1 MTLILKSIYTWYN
14 IFIIKIMVPPH
25 GKVLISRI
33 TPTINKST
41 EKIQV
46 TQKEE
51 IDIYNIATGAYSPL
65 TWFCR
70 ENDFSSITE
79 KMCLSNGILWSI
91 PIILDISSEKAQYL
105 QNKWTKNIELLNQK
119 NKHIASINDIE
130 IYPFDKETY
139 CKSVFGTQDINHP
152 GVQNIS
158 KKWDFLIGWDIEVL
172 EWWRIHFDDVSD
184 HDTLSPLELRNI
196 FKKRWFWEIAAFQTR
211 NVPHRGHEYIQK
223 CALENVDGLLIHPV
237 IGDKKSGDFQNKVIL
252 WSYQILAEKYYN
264 PERVVISCLPWVMK
278 YAGPKEAIIHAII
291 RQNFWCSHFIV
302 GRDHAGVGDYYGT
315 YDAQKIFDTIPLWS
329 LQIKILKYENAA
341 YCPQVKWVVTDKTSP
356 SPNAERIFISGT
368 KFRNMLIQG
377 IRPPE
382 EFIRSEIVDYLLSEN
397 NIFID

>member
-1 MTLILKSIYTWYN
+1 MIA
-14 IFIIKIMVPPH
+14 PH
-25 GKVLISRI
+25 GGLLISRFV
-33 TPTINKST
+33 PVLNKST
-41 EKIQV
+41 EKIEISQV
-46 TQKEE
+46 SE

-65 TWFCR
+65 VGFCR
-70 ENDFSSITE
+70 QKDFESIVE
-79 KMCLSNGILWSI
+79 KMSLVNGIIWSI
-91 PIILDISSEKAQYL
+91 PIILDISSDKAKYL
-105 QNKWTKNIELLNQK
+105 EWKWTKNIEILNQ
-119 NKHIASINDIE
+119 NKEQIGFLNNIE
-130 IYPFDKETY
+130 IYPFDKVKY
-139 CKSVFGTQDINHP
+139 CEGVFGTQDSNHP
-152 GVQNIS
+152 GVQNIL
-158 KKWDFLIGWDIEVL
+158 KKWDFLVGWDIDVL
-172 EWWRIHFDDVSD
+172 EWWRIHFDDVSNKD
-184 HDTLSPLELRNI
+184 ILSPLELRGV
-196 FKKRWFWEIAAFQTR
+196 FEKRWFQEIAAFQTR

-237 IGDKKSGDFQNKVIL
+237 IGEKKSGDFQNKVIL

-264 PERVVISCLPWVMK
+264 PERVIISCLPWVMK

-368 KFRNMLIQG
+368 KFRNMLIQS